1 MAGRIIWDAAGGSI
15 NERIGLC
22 STAIEDLNVSRKRKS
37 ARPALPPPKTP
48 SEPGEKPGK
57 PSFPIVGIG
66 ASAGGLE
73 AFKQL
78 LHALPIDTGMG
89 FVLVQHLAPTHASNL
104 AEILSRSTRMT
115 VMEVRDESSVRP
127 NRVFVIPPGRN
138 MIISGGALQLL
149 PRGTSGVRPS
159 LHYFFP
165 SPAQG

>member
-22 STAIEDLNVSRKRKS
+22 STAIEDLNVTRKRKS

-66 ASAGGLE
+66 ASAGGLD

-78 LHALPIDTGMG
+78 LHALPVDTGMG
-89 FVLVQHLAPTHASNL
+89 FVLIQHLAPTHASNL

-115 VMEVRDESSVRP
+115 VMEVRDESRVIP
-127 NRVFVIPPGRN
+127 NHVFVIPPDRN
-138 MIISGGALQLL
+138 MIISGGTLQIPPPGSSRLG
-149 PRGTSGVRPS
+149 PTIDF
-159 LHYFFP
+159 FFP
-165 SPAQG
+165 D